1 MVTSGG
7 LYCFHPHGILSVGF
21 CANGIWSRRFHS
33 LADTAGGKVATSA
46 AAAAAS
52 GYLGTVFL
60 IADNLR
66 RDAGFYEKATL
77 TYKVRVGEKLHT
89 LLQEHGQLL
98 L

>member
-1 MVTSGG
+1 MPNETPPSKSQRV
-7 LYCFHPHGILSVGF
+7 
-21 CANGIWSRRFHS
+21 
-33 LADTAGGKVATSA
+33 
-46 AAAAAS
+46 
-52 GYLGTVFL
+52 
-60 IADNLR
+60 ADNLR